1 MKKIILSSIIG
12 LSLFGCAS
20 TLLMDTSI
28 NDFLLLSI
36 KTNSNDNVVL
46 NFSSNVVDG
55 KQVPFKKGKIPSSP
69 GQIGFNHT
77 ESYSLNKMAQ
87 EYMSMRFLKFGQ
99 SGGVVV
105 DLKIRDFWVEQ
116 GIIGSFA
123 ENLFVGGSKFEVE
136 SHIDAVV
143 TVTING
149 NTETKIIKTSHSEQ
163 VDGLVG
169 AIWEKQISVCI
180 NKVNNKVL
188 MVMSQFFESL
198 NL

>member
-1 MKKIILSSIIG
+1 MKKIILSSILG
-12 LSLFGCAS
+12 FSLFGCTS
-20 TLLMDTSI
+20 TLLMDSSI
-28 NDFLLLSI
+28 NDFLLLGI

-55 KQVPFKKGKIPSSP
+55 KQVPFKKGKIPPSP

-99 SGGVVV
+99 SDGVVV
-105 DLKIRDFWVEQ
+105 DLKLRDFWIEQ
-116 GIIGSFA
+116 GPIGSFA
-123 ENLFVGGSKFEVE
+123 EQLLATTKFEVE
-136 SHIDAVV
+136 SHIDVVV

-163 VDGLVG
+163 VNGLAG
-169 AIWEKQISVCI
+169 AIWQKQISVCI